1 MAENFVVDIGGV
13 VVRAPVGF
21 QAFACATYERCS
33 LSELQGVN
41 LQDGDLVQIMST
53 CAQAAGFESCSA
65 PDYCVVPG
73 SQRSSKATQSGYLGE
88 RFQYNNLTISFGP
101 EEIRAPNGA
110 YRLCWCGAGSGA
122 SCSSPLG
129 FAVDAGVITIAGPRS
144 GQDRTCFH
152 SQSCTI
158 YNITGSFLEDGD
170 RLMLLE
176 SCRTGTGL
184 TETDTPLIDF
194 ATRGVLGFPDFGRS
208 LPATDNGATFT
219 WGPDAVTTG
228 GKYKMCWCSRQ
239 AHDTLPCDRAERFKI
254 EVGMLTVV
262 GFAENKRRCFIGQ
275 PCEVE
280 HLVSWHH
287 ASPVARCSKVH
298 LCSFFSC
305 SRS

>member
-1 MAENFVVDIGGV
+1 MDIGTV

-53 CAQAAGFESCSA
+53 CAQGPGFAEGCSD

-88 RFQYNNLTISFGP
+88 QLQYNNLTISFGP

-110 YRLCWCGAGSGA
+110 YRLCWCGAGSGVP
-122 SCSSPLG
+122 CSSPLG
-129 FAVDAGVITIAGPRS
+129 FAADAGAITIAGPQS
-144 GQDRTCFH
+144 GQDRTCFS

-184 TETDTPLIDF
+184 TETATPLIDF

-219 WGPDAVTTG
+219 WGSEPVATG

-239 AHDTLPCDRAERFKI
+239 AHATLPCDRAERFKI
-254 EVGMLTVV
+254 EVGTLTVV
-262 GFAENKRRCFIGQ
+262 GFAENRRTCFVGQ

-280 HLVSWHH
+280 RLVPW
-287 ASPVARCSKVH
+287 
-298 LCSFFSC
+298 L
-305 SRS
+305 RSSA